1 MNAAT
6 FTGSC
11 RKVLLGGLVV
21 GLVVISTPALSH
33 LPDIASGQVPTL
45 APLVSE
51 VSRPAWPTYPFM
63 AASKRITR
71 VIAIRY
77 ALLILRVSSLPACA
91 LAERRCVQKNKPIW
105 HIFLGAN
112 IAKAIN
118 VGCASR

>member
-1 MNAAT
+1 MSAAT

-21 GLVVISTPALSH
+21 RLVVISTPALSH

-45 APLVSE
+45 APLVRE
-51 VSRPAWPTYPFM
+51 VSRPA
-63 AASKRITR
+63 TR